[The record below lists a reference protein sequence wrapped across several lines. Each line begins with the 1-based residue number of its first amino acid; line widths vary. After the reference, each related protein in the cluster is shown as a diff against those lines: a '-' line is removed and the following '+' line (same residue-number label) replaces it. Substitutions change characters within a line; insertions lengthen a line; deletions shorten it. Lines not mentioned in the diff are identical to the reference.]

1 MWDDSGFLL
10 SKNKYNE
17 NSLIVEIFTKDHGK
31 TSGIIFGGTSKKIK
45 NYLQI
50 GNNLYVN
57 YNSKSEN
64 TIGYFKV
71 EIQNALSPLY
81 FDDYQRLSC
90 ISSAMNLV
98 KILTAES
105 QKNSNIYT
113 VLQNFYIL
121 LQGDNW
127 IKDYIFWELELYKTL
142 GYDLDFKSIVDE
154 KIIDNEKHYIT
165 KSVIEKRI
173 IPSFLVE
180 KNKSPEN
187 LKDLLKGLKLV
198 SDYLEKSILKPNNL
212 NQPLSRQ
219 QFINNL
225 KYLF

>member
-1 MWDDSGFLL
+1 MIWDDIGFLL

-17 NSLIVEIFTKDHGK
+17 NSIIVEIFTKNHGK
-31 TSGIIFGGTSKKIK
+31 IPGIIFGGTSKKIK

-50 GNNLYVN
+50 GNKLYVN

-64 TIGYFKV
+64 SIGYFKV

-81 FDDYQRLSC
+81 FDDYQKLSC
-90 ISSAMNLV
+90 ISSAMHLV

-105 QKNSNIYT
+105 QINQNIYFIIE
-113 VLQNFYIL
+113 NFYIL
-121 LQGDNW
+121 LKDENW
-127 IKDYIFWELELYKTL
+127 IKNYIFWELELFKIL
-142 GYDLDFKSIVDE
+142 GYDLDFKTIVDE
-154 KIIDNEKHYIT
+154 KIIDNKKHYIT
-165 KSVIEKRI
+165 KSNKENRVI
-173 IPSFLVE
+173 PNFLVD
-180 KNKSPEN
+180 KSRSPED
-187 LKDLLKGLKLV
+187 LKNLLKGLKLV

-225 KYLF
+225 K